1 MAKALKDPTEPIRKK
16 ASEYP
21 NVDKGTACTQS
32 SFKAN
37 KKGFLYIGMQG
48 GRYKAMFK
56 LDKSIPEATA
66 LAKKSPD
73 NYEVGKGGWV
83 VARFTAEKPMPKRV
97 WEEWLNESYKLTG
110 TSEAKTK
117 PAAKRKNAKK

>member
-1 MAKALKDPTEPIRKK
+1 MAATEKDPTEPIRKK
-16 ASEYP
+16 ASEFP

-56 LDKSIPEATA
+56 LDKSIPEAA
-66 LAKKSPD
+66 KLAAKSPD
-73 NYEVGKGGWV
+73 EYEVGKGGWV
-83 VARFTAEKPMPKRV
+83 VARFTAEKPIPKKT
-97 WEEWLNESYKLTG
+97 WEKWLAESYELTG
-110 TSEAKTK
+110 ATKAKST
-117 PAAKRKNAKK
+117 AKKKTTKK